1 MQERIESEADRA
13 GEIGACI
20 FHVIVMKISNS
31 RLLQHIFVYSGVFTR
46 DDFLGREAESGYRS
60 YQALKDCDFS
70 TRWREA

>member
-46 DDFLGREAESGYRS
+46 DDFERSREIAVTEYSETAISPIAGERP
-60 YQALKDCDFS
+60 K
-70 TRWREA
+70 